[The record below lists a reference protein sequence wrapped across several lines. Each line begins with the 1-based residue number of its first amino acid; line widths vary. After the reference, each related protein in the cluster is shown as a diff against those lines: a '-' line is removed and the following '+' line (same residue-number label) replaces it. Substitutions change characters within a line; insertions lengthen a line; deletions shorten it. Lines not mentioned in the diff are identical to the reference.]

1 MSAAYAHWELS
12 WNTGVTGT
20 APASEREREEA
31 AWIEATRG
39 GDRAAFEA
47 LVKRYERRV
56 FRLAGRFFR
65 RPEEVEDVAQETFLT
80 AWRKLDTYRAR
91 APFEHWLTRVCLN
104 CCYAR
109 FRKRRPA
116 EALDDVAE
124 VAVAGED
131 AGARL
136 DVERLLATLEPEDR
150 FVLQLLHGEGW
161 TVAEISHKLG
171 WSPSKVKV
179 RAHRARR
186 KLKKLLTGEIANPDS
201 IPHQPRMDGRAR

>member
-1 MSAAYAHWELS
+1 MANSTHWELS
-12 WNTGVTGT
+12 WNTGVTQ
-20 APASEREREEA
+20 ADSASERDREEA
-31 AWIEATRG
+31 AWIEAARG

-47 LVKRYERRV
+47 LIKRYERRV

-80 AWRKLDTYRAR
+80 IWRKLDTYRAR

-109 FRKRRPA
+109 LRKRRP
-116 EALDDVAE
+116 EETQDQPLDVPITGGDPVT
-124 VAVAGED
+124 
-131 AGARL
+131 RL
-136 DVERLLATLEPEDR
+136 DVERLLAALEPEDR

-161 TVAEISHKLG
+161 TVAEISRKLG
-171 WSPSKVKV
+171 WTRSKVKV

-186 KLKKLLTGEIANPDS
+186 RLRTLLTRGTLE
-201 IPHQPRMDGRAR
+201 